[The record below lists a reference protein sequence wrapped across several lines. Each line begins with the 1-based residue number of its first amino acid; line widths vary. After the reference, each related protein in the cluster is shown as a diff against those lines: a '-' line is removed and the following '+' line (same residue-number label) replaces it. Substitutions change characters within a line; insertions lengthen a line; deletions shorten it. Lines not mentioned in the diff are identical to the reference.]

1 MANYFCHHATTLRTF
16 STDMALVPVYD
27 WFLAL
32 SRLNSPQKH
41 STTNHQH
48 RQRREIINVWQIQ
61 PTESLCQI
69 LHPWKSP
76 QILRVTMH
84 NDRLSNLTK
93 CGLISKDSNA
103 KLVVKLHWHHT
114 DKKMMYN
121 DTVVA
126 RSLSKRFNLTWTLW
140 HRGSCSG

>member
-1 MANYFCHHATTLRTF
+1 MANYFCHHATTLRAF

-41 STTNHQH
+41 GTTNPAPRRQH

-61 PTESLCQI
+61 PTESVCHI

-93 CGLISKDSNA
+93 CGLNSKDSNE
-103 KLVVKLHWHHT
+103 KLVLKLHWHHT
-114 DKKMMYN
+114 NKKKMYN
-121 DTVVA
+121 DSVVA
-126 RSLSKRFNLTWTLW
+126 RCLSKTFNLTWTL
-140 HRGSCSG
+140 